1 MSEDG
6 AGKVPQSNTRR
17 KSPAGV
23 TIGKSKVVGIIEV
36 NSFVGFSAKGKKK
49 MKYEYK
55 EMPESMKGT
64 YGEFAKNF
72 GFDWKE
78 FIMGIP
84 TPMFLV
90 TTYKSN
96 GKPNATMQSWAGFTS
111 ANHGGGYYVILC
123 SVNKCGHLYQ
133 SLNEKKAAVLNFMS
147 SDLYKACMQT
157 IQNNQFET
165 DEITSSGLTVEKASW
180 IEAPMVAE
188 CFMNLECQYLWE
200 KEIVPG
206 DDHVMICL
214 EVVGGHIEKDYMEDL
229 FGGKGV
235 LYNVHYPI
243 NPEDV
248 KEKGCDYAAALR
260 KVNQSYEY

>member
-1 MSEDG
+1 MQNIEIR
-6 AGKVPQSNTRR
+6 QMTR
-17 KSPAGV
+17 KDIPA
-23 TIGKSKVVGIIEV
+23 ICKADHDER
-36 NSFVGFSAKGKKK
+36 KK
-49 MKYEYK
+49 MKYQYK

-96 GKPNATMQSWAGFTS
+96 GQPNATMQSWAGATS
-111 ANHGGGYYVILC
+111 ANHGCGYYVILC
-123 SVNKCGHLYQ
+123 SVNKRGHLYQ

-147 SDLYKACMQT
+147 SDLYKACMKT
-157 IQNNQFET
+157 IQNNQLEA

-188 CFMNLECQYLWE
+188 CFMNLECKYLWE

-206 DDHVMICL
+206 DARFGGGGGNTAIAANNSFVINGGVVYSSDYDNPFYCL
-214 EVVGGHIEKDYMEDL
+214 DEVVYDSE
-229 FGGKGV
+229 
-235 LYNVHYPI
+235 
-243 NPEDV
+243 
-248 KEKGCDYAAALR
+248 C
-260 KVNQSYEY
+260 S

>member
-1 MSEDG
+1 
-6 AGKVPQSNTRR
+6 
-17 KSPAGV
+17 
-23 TIGKSKVVGIIEV
+23 
-36 NSFVGFSAKGKKK
+36 
-49 MKYEYK
+49 MKYQYK
-55 EMPESMKGT
+55 EMPESMRGT

-96 GKPNATMQSWAGFTS
+96 GQPNATMQSWAGFTS
-111 ANHGGGYYVILC
+111 ANHGSGYYVILC

-147 SDLYKACMQT
+147 SDLYKACMKT

-165 DEITSSGLTVEKASW
+165 DEITSSGLTAEKASW

-214 EVVGGHIEKDYMEDL
+214 EVVGGHIEKDYMEDM
-229 FGGKGV
+229 FGDKGV

-248 KEKGCDYAAALR
+248 KEKGCDYVAALR

>member
-1 MSEDG
+1 
-6 AGKVPQSNTRR
+6 
-17 KSPAGV
+17 
-23 TIGKSKVVGIIEV
+23 
-36 NSFVGFSAKGKKK
+36 
-49 MKYEYK
+49 MKYQYK

-96 GKPNATMQSWAGFTS
+96 GQPNATMQSWAGFTS
-111 ANHGGGYYVILC
+111 ANHGCGYYVILC

-147 SDLYKACMQT
+147 SDL
-157 IQNNQFET
+157 
-165 DEITSSGLTVEKASW
+165 GLTVEKASW

-188 CFMNLECQYLWE
+188 CFMNLECKYLWE
-200 KEIVPG
+200 KEIVQG

-214 EVVGGHIEKDYMEDL
+214 EVVGGHIEKDYIEDM
-229 FGGKGV
+229 FGDKGI

-243 NPEDV
+243 NPENV
-248 KEKGCDYAAALR
+248 KEKGCDYVAALR

>member
-1 MSEDG
+1 
-6 AGKVPQSNTRR
+6 
-17 KSPAGV
+17 
-23 TIGKSKVVGIIEV
+23 
-36 NSFVGFSAKGKKK
+36 
-49 MKYEYK
+49 MKYQYK
-55 EMPESMKGT
+55 AMPESMRGT

-96 GKPNATMQSWAGFTS
+96 GQPNATMQSWAGFTS

-133 SLNEKKAAVLNFMS
+133 SLNEKKVAVLNFIS
-147 SDLYKACMQT
+147 SDLYKTCMQT

-214 EVVGGHIEKDYMEDL
+214 EVVGGHIEKDYMEDM
-229 FGGKGV
+229 FGDKGV

-248 KEKGCDYAAALR
+248 KEKGCDYVAALR